1 MLEFY
6 YEHFFEL
13 LILSY
18 LKHNINKRQR
28 KKEICTQ
35 RRNFLSKIKK
45 KLFANLFCF
54 SASKFAAYGFTEALN
69 EEIIKLGKPGV
80 KTTTVNP
87 MFVDTGLVKDPKDK

>member
-1 MLEFY
+1 MLWWCDFIDQHFFYVTDSFLTWTKMLEFY

-45 KLFANLFCF
+45 NCLPI
-54 SASKFAAYGFTEALN
+54 Y
-69 EEIIKLGKPGV
+69 
-80 KTTTVNP
+80 
-87 MFVDTGLVKDPKDK
+87 FVSVHQSLQLMDLLKHSMKK